1 MYTPDVTI
9 RARALVLATG
19 AMGRPPSFK
28 GEDTFLGKGV
38 SYCATCDGAFYTER
52 EVAVV
57 GINQEAI
64 EEAQFLTKFAS
75 TVHWITQTDPKADD
89 AHASE
94 LMAMPNVKHWSK
106 TRMEQIE
113 GDASG
118 VTGVQLLPRGAKE
131 STSLPVDGVFIY
143 MAGSKPIVDFLEGK
157 VELREDG
164 GVQVGGDTASR

>member
-106 TRMEQIE
+106 TNMVEIL
-113 GDASG
+113 GDESG
-118 VTGVQLLPRGAKE
+118 VTGVTLKSKADEEPQSIMISGESGAGKTEVSTRHFFGAWRWRG
-131 STSLPVDGVFIY
+131 
-143 MAGSKPIVDFLEGK
+143 
-157 VELREDG
+157 
-164 GVQVGGDTASR
+164 